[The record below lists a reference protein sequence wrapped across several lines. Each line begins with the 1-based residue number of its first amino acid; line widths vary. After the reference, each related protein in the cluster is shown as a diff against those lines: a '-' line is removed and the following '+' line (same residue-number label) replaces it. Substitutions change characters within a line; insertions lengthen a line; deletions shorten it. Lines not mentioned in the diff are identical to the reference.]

1 MYICIY
7 VYMYIH
13 IYVYMYICIYVYMY
27 ICIYV
32 YVYMYVYIYIYTNVA
47 CMICIE
53 QRTAELTLF
62 SGLGGSHEFGAV
74 IVVKDGCLNLPATYH
89 C

>member
-1 MYICIY
+1 MYICIIMYICIY
-7 VYMYIH
+7 VNM
-13 IYVYMYICIYVYMY
+13 C

-32 YVYMYVYIYIYTNVA
+32 YVYIYIYANVA

-53 QRTAELTLF
+53 QRTAELTLS

>member
-7 VYMYIH
+7 VYMYNYVYMYICK
-13 IYVYMYICIYVYMY
+13 YVYMYICI
-27 ICIYV
+27 CI
-32 YVYMYVYIYIYTNVA
+32 YIYIYANVA

-53 QRTAELTLF
+53 QRTAELTLS